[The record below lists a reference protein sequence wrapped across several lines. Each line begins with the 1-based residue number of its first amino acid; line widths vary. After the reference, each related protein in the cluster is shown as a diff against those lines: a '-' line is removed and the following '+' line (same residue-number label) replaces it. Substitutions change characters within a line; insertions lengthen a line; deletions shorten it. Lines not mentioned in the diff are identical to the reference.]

1 MSLNLVAVNKSY
13 EGVQALKSV
22 SFSLKKGEIV
32 GLLGPNGAGKST
44 LMKILT
50 GSISQWE
57 GNITFEEK
65 NLRKHLAFVQAKTG
79 YLAENNPLYK
89 EKSVLEYL
97 SFIASLYKIKNPDIQ
112 RTLTQVGLEEKKS
125 LKIATLSKGYQQRV
139 GLAAALL
146 HHPSLLILDEPST
159 GLDPNQMVEI
169 RALIRKL
176 GKDRMVLFSTHILSE
191 VESVCDRVII
201 INKGEVVADQSLE
214 TLRKNQHQIIEV
226 EFDYRVE
233 TEAIAKIEGVQK
245 VVNTFDFK
253 YEIHCEG
260 NVDLRPSIFDF
271 AHDNTLKILLLQQK
285 NIQLEQLFQT
295 LTEN

>member
-1 MSLNLVAVNKSY
+1 MSLNLVEVNKSY
-13 EGVQALKSV
+13 GEVQALKAV
-22 SFSLKKGEIV
+22 TFNLKKGEIV

-50 GSISQWE
+50 GALHQWE
-57 GNITFEEK
+57 GTITYDQK
-65 NLRKHLAFVQAKTG
+65 NLQENLAFVQAKTG

-89 EKSVLEYL
+89 EKNVQEYL
-97 SFIASLYKIKNPDIQ
+97 SFIASLYKIKNT
-112 RTLTQVGLEEKKS
+112 TLDQTLAEVGLQEKKHA
-125 LKIATLSKGYQQRV
+125 KIATLSKGYQQRV

-146 HHPSLLILDEPST
+146 HNPSLLILDEPST

-201 INKGEVVADQSLE
+201 INKGEVVANQSME
-214 TLRKNQHQIIEV
+214 ELRKNQRQIIEV

-233 TEAIAKIEGVQK
+233 TEAIARMEGIEK

-253 YEIHCEG
+253 YEIHCKSDF
-260 NVDLRPSIFDF
+260 DLRPKIFDF
-271 AHDNTLKILLLQQK
+271 AHDNQLKILTLQQK
-285 NIQLEQLFQT
+285 NIKLEQLFQS

>member
-97 SFIASLYKIKNPDIQ
+97 SFISSLYKIKNPDIQ

-191 VESVCDRVII
+191 VENVCDRVII

>member
-191 VESVCDRVII
+191 VENVCDRVII

>member
-1 MSLNLVAVNKSY
+1 MSLNLIGVNKFY
-13 EGVQALKSV
+13 GDVQALKAV
-22 SFSLKKGEIV
+22 TFNLKKGEIV

-50 GSISQWE
+50 GAIDQWE
-57 GNITFEEK
+57 GEITYEEK
-65 NLRKHLAFVQAKTG
+65 DIQKNLTFIQAQTG

-89 EKSVLEYL
+89 EKNVLEYL
-97 SFIASLYKIKNPDIQ
+97 SFIASIYKLKNPQIEE
-112 RTLTQVGLEEKKS
+112 TLKQVGLEDKKKT
-125 LKIATLSKGYQQRV
+125 KIITLSKGYQQRV

-146 HHPSLLILDEPST
+146 HNPNLLILDEPNT

-169 RALIRKL
+169 RALIRNL
-176 GKDRMVLFSTHILSE
+176 GKNRIVLFSTHILSE

-201 INKGEVVADQSLE
+201 INKGSVVADKPLDE
-214 TLRKNQHQIIEV
+214 LRKNQQQIIEV

-233 TEAIAKIEGVQK
+233 TEAIAKIEGVEK

-253 YEIHCEG
+253 YEILCMG
-260 NVDLRPSIFDF
+260 NVDLRPKIFDF
-271 AHDNTLKILLLQQK
+271 AHDNALKILTLQQK
-285 NIQLEQLFQT
+285 NVKLEQLFQS